1 MSKQSGM
8 VRVEHLDGLR
18 GLAALLV
25 VVTHYVQTF
34 VPGVFNPEPTI
45 QHGYEVL
52 FATTPLNI
60 ILNGHFWVAVF
71 FVLSGY
77 VLSLPGQTNPSTRW
91 AVSAAA
97 KRFPR
102 LMLPAFASAVFAW
115 VVGALTQGKYLAV
128 VYPTTLSLMT
138 NQYADVGSFWSTV
151 LRDGIGFFYIGYSP
165 INPVL
170 WTLSIELIGS
180 LFVIAIVWLIPEF
193 KRRCLACLVVVVLV
207 AGHYWFPAFA
217 LGIIAGEI
225 MARFTFFGP
234 LKALAILVSVVL
246 ALWMGSYPYYGI
258 MDGVWGYLP
267 VVPGNNFDF
276 YSSMGAFFAVM
287 AVSISLTAKSVLSS
301 RVFRYLGDISFAV
314 YLIHFPLL
322 TCIATYF
329 VHVALQYFSYWN
341 ALMVALVPSMAI
353 VWLSAEVFRKA
364 VDLPSIRMSR
374 WVGKKVSN
382 AYLMINQKA
391 PDALGRPLD
400 S

>member
-1 MSKQSGM
+1 MIKQGGI
-8 VRVEHLDGLR
+8 VRVGHLDGLR

-25 VVTHYVQTF
+25 VITHYVQTF
-34 VPGVFNPEPTI
+34 VPGVFNPEPSI
-45 QHGYEVL
+45 QHGYETF

-60 ILNGHFWVAVF
+60 VLNGHFWVAVF

-77 VLSLPGQTNPSTRW
+77 VLCLPGRSDPSARW
-91 AVSAAA
+91 ALSSAA

-115 VVGALTQGKYLAV
+115 VVGAITKGKYLAV

-138 NQYADVGSFWSTV
+138 NQYADVGSFWPAV

-180 LFVIAIVWLIPEF
+180 LFVMGIVWLIPEF
-193 KRRCLACLVVVVLV
+193 KRRLVACLAVVVLV

-217 LGIIAGEI
+217 LGIIAAEI
-225 MARFTFFGP
+225 MSRVTFTGP
-234 LKALAILVSVVL
+234 LKALTILVCTFL
-246 ALWMGSYPYYGI
+246 AIWMGSYPYYGI
-258 MDGVWGYLP
+258 MEGVWRFLP

-276 YSSMGAFFAVM
+276 YSSLGAFFAVM
-287 AVSISLTAKSVLSS
+287 AVSISLTAKSLLSTKA
-301 RVFRYLGDISFAV
+301 FRYLGDISFAI

-329 VHVALQYFSYWN
+329 VHIALRYFSYWN
-341 ALMVALVPSMAI
+341 ALMVAAI
-353 VWLSAEVFRKA
+353 PTLIVVWLSAEVFRRA
-364 VDLPSIRMSR
+364 IDLPSIRASR
-374 WVGKKVSN
+374 WAGKKVSEV
-382 AYLMINQKA
+382 YL
-391 PDALGRPLD
+391 ALHKPKDVELTDRAAQ
-400 S
+400 